1 MRIAIVLNEQGEPAE
16 FAADGEIE
24 LLIIRRPAAAREHA
38 PVIPASA
45 RGLAAAVAAPVTV
58 AYQAVTD
65 GCRPGESQLDLERS
79 TKRQ

>member
-16 FAADGEIE
+16 FAADGEIK

-58 AYQAVTD
+58 AYQAVH
-65 GCRPGESQLDLERS
+65 GRLQGGRRSARPGAQH
-79 TKRQ
+79 